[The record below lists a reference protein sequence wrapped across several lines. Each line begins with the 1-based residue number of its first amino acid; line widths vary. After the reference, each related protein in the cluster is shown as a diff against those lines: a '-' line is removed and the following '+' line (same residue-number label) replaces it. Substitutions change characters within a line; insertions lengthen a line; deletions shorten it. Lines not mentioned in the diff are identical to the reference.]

1 MTAPISIATAH
12 VEEADPKPHGWA
24 AIYTR
29 ANHEKS
35 VVTALEHNKIECY
48 LPLYEEERKWSDRT
62 KRISCVLFPNY
73 VFARITSDTRS
84 RAIKTV
90 GVAGIVTIGGRDDL
104 VADQDLDAI
113 RRVLDANMNVEPISD
128 PAPGEIVRIERGPL
142 TGISGTY
149 IRRGKEGRMII
160 RIELLRRGLSVQVED
175 RWIKPAKS
183 NLSVGLQGI
192 SRALREKPRETAS
205 FADRAERD
213 SL

>member
-1 MTAPISIATAH
+1 MTQAVSIASSRAA
-12 VEEADPKPHGWA
+12 EAGSKPRGWA

-29 ANHEKS
+29 ANHEKT
-35 VVTALEHNKIECY
+35 VVHALEHNKIECY

-62 KRISCVLFPNY
+62 KRISRVLFPNY

-104 VADQDLDAI
+104 VADQDLEAI

-142 TGISGTY
+142 SGITGTY
-149 IRRGKEGRMII
+149 VRRGKEGRMII

-175 RWIKPAKS
+175 CWIKPAKS

-192 SRALREKPRETAS
+192 SRALREKPRDTAS
-205 FADRAERD
+205 FTDMAEPD
-213 SL
+213 SI